1 MRDISLVEELRLEVV
16 SDLVKIRDK
25 VYAGEIIGL
34 DIIEIHAIIDN
45 VNALAAIAKDFEEIQ
60 KVDKNTFI

>member
-1 MRDISLVEELRLEVV
+1 MRDISLVEELRLGAV
-16 SDLVKIRDK
+16 SDLITIRDR
-25 VYAGEIIGL
+25 VYAGEIIGV

-45 VNALAAIAKDFEEIQ
+45 VNALAAIAEDFEGIQ